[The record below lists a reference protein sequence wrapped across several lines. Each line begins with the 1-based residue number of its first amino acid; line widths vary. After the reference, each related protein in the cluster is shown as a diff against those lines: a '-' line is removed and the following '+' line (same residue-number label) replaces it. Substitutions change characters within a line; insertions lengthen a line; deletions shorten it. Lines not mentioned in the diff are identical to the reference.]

1 MPKIHYTRFTVTSI
15 PRNFPVVGET
25 AAIDFGLYPL
35 GLVGPGRRASG
46 APERLTTIFFCSI
59 ISKKV
64 QIPVVGLKCRI
75 NNVSFPYNT
84 FQSGEGVTGGVIS
97 VTAS

>member
-46 APERLTTIFFCSI
+46 APERLTTILFLQHHKQKGANS
-59 ISKKV
+59 
-64 QIPVVGLKCRI
+64 
-75 NNVSFPYNT
+75 
-84 FQSGEGVTGGVIS
+84 SGGIKMS
-97 VTAS
+97 NQ